1 MGKFNE
7 CNEHIDQVTCSI
19 VERIV
24 SVVTTLERSVL
35 IRLNVM
41 SLVLAMLQK
50 LVAEL
55 LSIEVSVTILFG
67 LLDCKCISY
76 IRDIYEFTLCCNCRS
91 FDYMELA
98 NGMPSFDPL
107 YMARHSYSEVE
118 TSGMRVVVIL
128 VY

>member
-67 LLDCKCISY
+67 LLDCKCIS
-76 IRDIYEFTLCCNCRS
+76 
-91 FDYMELA
+91 
-98 NGMPSFDPL
+98 
-107 YMARHSYSEVE
+107 
-118 TSGMRVVVIL
+118 
-128 VY
+128 